1 MKQLVKIT
9 QFFFV
14 FFVILSC
21 QKKTDESSNDVK
33 KDSVVETQSASNDE
47 PNTEF
52 YKELSLQGITFI
64 VKANG
69 NQLTVQ
75 LSGLEIS
82 NETISKTI
90 EGYVTGAEIEDLNSD
105 GSPDLFIYTSDG
117 ENKFGN
123 VIAFSVNNKKSVSDV
138 NYPKTSENKEIN
150 NGYNGQDQFTVV
162 ENTLARRFPIF
173 NTDGKPSGKT
183 RQIEYNLVEGEASR
197 QLIVNNVSEY

>member
-21 QKKTDESSNDVK
+21 QKKSDESSNVVE
-33 KDSVVETQSASNDE
+33 KDSVVETHSTSNDE

-64 VKANG
+64 VKAQG
-69 NQLTVQ
+69 DQLTV
-75 LSGLEIS
+75 LPSGLEVS
-82 NETISKTI
+82 NETISKII

-123 VIAFSVNNKKSVSDV
+123 VIAFSVNNKKSVSQV
-138 NYPKTSENKEIN
+138 NYPKISENKEIN
-150 NGYNGQDQFTVV
+150 NGYNGQDQFAIV
-162 ENTLARRFPIF
+162 ENTLSRKFPIF
-173 NTDGKPSGKT
+173 NSDGSPTGKN
-183 RQIEYNLVEGEASR
+183 RQIEYDLVEGEASR
-197 QLIVNNVSEY
+197 QLIVNNFSEY